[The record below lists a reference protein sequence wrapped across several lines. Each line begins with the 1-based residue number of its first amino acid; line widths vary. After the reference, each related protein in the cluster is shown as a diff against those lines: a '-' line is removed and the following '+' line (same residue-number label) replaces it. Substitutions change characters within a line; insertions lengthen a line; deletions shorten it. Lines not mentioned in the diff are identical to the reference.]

1 MKRREFIALIAG
13 AAATWPLAARAQQG
27 AMPVIGYLSSRSADD
42 TAHLLAAVRRGLQET
57 GYVEGTDVALEY
69 RWALG
74 QYDRLPAMAADL
86 ARRPV
91 AVIITTG
98 GDPSALAAKA
108 ATSTIPI
115 VFVMGS
121 DPMRYG
127 LVASYNRPGG
137 NATGINI
144 LTNTMEPKR
153 LGILHDLMPQA
164 SVVAVLVNPTFPA
177 AKMQSRDI
185 EEAARAIAIKTELFQ
200 ASTDGELEAAF
211 QSIAHQRIPAL
222 IVASDPF
229 FDTRRAKLV
238 ALAAQHKLPT
248 IYYFR
253 EFAADGGL
261 MSYGINLPDAY
272 REAGVYAGRILRGA
286 KPAELPVLQSTRSEF
301 VINSKTARALGVKI
315 SDNLL
320 SLADEVIE

>member
-1 MKRREFIALIAG
+1 MKRREFITLLGG
-13 AAATWPLAARAQQG
+13 AAVAWPFAARAQPA
-27 AMPVIGYLSSRSADD
+27 AMPVIGYLSSRSPDD
-42 TAHLLAAVRRGLQET
+42 TRHLLAAVRQGLQET
-57 GYVEGTDVALEY
+57 GYVEGRNVALEY

-74 QYDRLPAMAADL
+74 QYDRLPAMAAEL
-86 ARRPV
+86 ARKSL
-91 AVIITTG
+91 AVIVTTG

-121 DPMRYG
+121 DPVQYG

-144 LTNTMEPKR
+144 LTNIMEPKR

-164 SVVAVLVNPTFPA
+164 SVVAALVNPSFPPA
-177 AKMQSRDI
+177 RMQSRDI
-185 EEAARAIAIKTELFQ
+185 EEAARAIGIKAEVFG
-200 ASTDGELEAAF
+200 ASTDGEIDAAF
-211 QSIAHQRIPAL
+211 QSIAQQRIPAL

-229 FDTRRAKLV
+229 FDTRRGKLV
-238 ALAAQHKLPT
+238 ALAAQNKLPT

-253 EFAADGGL
+253 EFAVDGGL
-261 MSYGINLPDAY
+261 ISYGIDLPDAY
-272 REAGVYAGRILRGA
+272 RLAGVYAGRILNGA
-286 KPAELPVLQSTRSEF
+286 KPAELPVLQSTKSQF
-301 VINSKTARALGVKI
+301 VINLKTAKTLGVKI

-320 SLADEVIE
+320 TLADEVIE

>member
-1 MKRREFIALIAG
+1 MKRREFITLLGG
-13 AAATWPLAARAQQG
+13 AAAWPLAARAQQP
-27 AMPVIGYLSSRSADD
+27 AMPVIGYLSSRSPDD
-42 TAHLLAAVRRGLQET
+42 TQHLLAVVRQGLQET
-57 GYVEGTDVALEY
+57 GYAEGGNVALEY

-74 QYDRLPAMAADL
+74 QYDRLPAMAAEL
-86 ARRPV
+86 VQKGV

-144 LTNTMEPKR
+144 LTNAMEPKR
-153 LGILHDLMPQA
+153 LGILHDLLPEA
-164 SVVAVLVNPTFPA
+164 SVVAALVNPAFPA
-177 AKMQSRDI
+177 ARMQSKDI
-185 EEAARAIAIKTELFQ
+185 EEAARAIAVRTDLFH

-211 QSIAHQRIPAL
+211 QSIAQQRIPAL
-222 IVASDPF
+222 MVASDPF
-229 FDTRRAKLV
+229 FDTRRVKLV
-238 ALAAQHKLPT
+238 ALAAHHKLPT

-253 EFAADGGL
+253 EFAVEGGL
-261 MSYGINLPDAY
+261 MSYGINLANAY

-301 VINSKTARALGVKI
+301 VINLKTAKTLGVRI